1 MEINLEALE
10 QIPQLVAKI
19 DELLKL
25 QKEGNIEKKW
35 LNSKELAHYLGF
47 SEDKVYK
54 LVQHEWI
61 ENVHYHKPT
70 GKLIF
75 DKNKI
80 DEWVVKGS
88 DICVDGIVEGV
99 LAEVTL

>member
-1 MEINLEALE
+1 MNINLEALE
-10 QIPQLVAKI
+10 QIPELVAKI
-19 DELLKL
+19 DELLRL

-47 SEDKVYK
+47 SEDKIYK
-54 LVQHEWI
+54 LVQNEWV
-61 ENVHYHKPT
+61 ENIHYHKPT

-80 DEWVVKGS
+80 DEWVVGGS
-88 DICVDGIVEGV
+88 NVNVDEIVEGV